1 MYLFLLNV
9 EVCTVL
15 LDMAL
20 TREQSEGIKCD
31 FDIRTFLC
39 VNLEGGPWIFF
50 CVYFCF
56 SIFDLLSSVSLRKV
70 ASSYSD
76 KIFI

>member
-9 EVCTVL
+9 EVYTVL

-39 VNLEGGPWIFF
+39 VNLEGTDFF
-50 CVYFCF
+50 LCVFLF
-56 SIFDLLSSVSLRKV
+56 FN
-70 ASSYSD
+70 
-76 KIFI
+76 F

>member
-1 MYLFLLNV
+1 MNHFLCTPRRYYFFEYQNTRYIEGICMYLFLLNV
-9 EVCTVL
+9 EVYTVL

-39 VNLEGGPWIFF
+39 VI
-50 CVYFCF
+50 
-56 SIFDLLSSVSLRKV
+56 
-70 ASSYSD
+70 
-76 KIFI
+76 

>member
-9 EVCTVL
+9 EEYTVL

-50 CVYFCF
+50 LCVFLF
-56 SIFDLLSSVSLRKV
+56 FN
-70 ASSYSD
+70 
-76 KIFI
+76 F

>member
-9 EVCTVL
+9 EVYTVL

-39 VNLEGGPWIFF
+39 VI
-50 CVYFCF
+50 
-56 SIFDLLSSVSLRKV
+56 
-70 ASSYSD
+70 
-76 KIFI
+76 